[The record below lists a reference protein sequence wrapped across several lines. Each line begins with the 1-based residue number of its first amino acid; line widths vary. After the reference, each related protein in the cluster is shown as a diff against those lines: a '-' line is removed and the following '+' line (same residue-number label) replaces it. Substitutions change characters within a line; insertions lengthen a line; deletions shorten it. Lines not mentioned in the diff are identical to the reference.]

1 MNMSNNILD
10 LDVREDIKYKLD
22 VNMLIEAGAGSG
34 KTTSMT
40 NRMVSLITSE
50 KCRVENI
57 AAITFTRKAAQ
68 ELKER
73 FQNKLEQSY
82 QEEEDNQ
89 KKCAQ
94 SCVEQYG
101 GVFYWYNSFL
111 LCVNTARK
119 AYRRLS

>member
-73 FQNKLEQSY
+73 FQNKL
-82 QEEEDNQ
+82 NNLTRR
-89 KKCAQ
+89 KKI
-94 SCVEQYG
+94 
-101 GVFYWYNSFL
+101 
-111 LCVNTARK
+111 TRK
-119 AYRRLS
+119 KVCSELR

>member
-89 KKCAQ
+89 KKVC
-94 SCVEQYG
+94 SE
-101 GVFYWYNSFL
+101 L
-111 LCVNTARK
+111 R
-119 AYRRLS
+119 

>member
-50 KCRVENI
+50 NV
-57 AAITFTRKAAQ
+57 
-68 ELKER
+68 ELKILQPLLLQE
-73 FQNKLEQSY
+73 KLLKS
-82 QEEEDNQ
+82 
-89 KKCAQ
+89 
-94 SCVEQYG
+94 
-101 GVFYWYNSFL
+101 
-111 LCVNTARK
+111 
-119 AYRRLS
+119 